1 MADAAW
7 AELCSGESAA
17 KQAAVTKLLR
27 KQEKAKVVEKKR
39 NAVLKKKKKA
49 KDAAPAPEVEVPA
62 PEPETPQPP
71 PETAVALLRRLA
83 RAIQQLGDERSET
96 RKQGLET
103 IARVVD
109 APLPEATLEEL
120 LHALARPLLLRFEDP
135 VEKHRERAIRLLNGL
150 CGRVRDLTPHM
161 PYVFPMLHGRGS
173 PAVGLDVEAGIFV
186 FDLEDHAAFKRGKA
200 QARPDLACAFERE
213 RTLRTREPSEELRLL
228 LCELLITCTAG
239 RAASVVNAYLHEAML
254 LLAGFCRDTFGELA
268 LKAMEGVTTICATED
283 LQDPLVPYA
292 AALARVSM
300 PNLRH
305 RHAKVRR
312 GAVDAVR
319 RAVAVKHVAK
329 WRAAGSDAIA
339 DLVGFRED
347 NVIPTASFY
356 GREVRYNYVA
366 ELTRDNNVAVRQ
378 ALVDCFAEWFTQTL
392 DRRDSQPRLLAYMLN
407 FAIDRDERVRKSA
420 LDGLAAAGREMMEES
435 QSRENNIEK
444 IQYGVDG
451 DPRCN
456 HEPAGLPW
464 PLDKRPSLGARTIV
478 RAFTHRVIQPTMD
491 ELCSWNEEAR
501 TQSAVLLQ
509 SMFVYCEEHLTE
521 KLSKIVLALC
531 KALSKCRCEDFGEA
545 HRVRILECGR
555 VLGRYVVPESFVT
568 FLAPRVVGDLEV
580 IPGGVD
586 ARSRGDVVDVL
597 EAMLRGCKP
606 AAALPQV
613 CALVDV
619 LTHGSLVETRDPGL
633 RASAARAVATLLEL
647 CNGRGTAAIE
657 AAFVATGRVE
667 SLDRATGALCFALLA
682 WRGGGENVDDALAA
696 LAVLDRSPNAALRH
710 APKLVAGAALDDAE
724 AVDALA
730 LFEALTLA
738 AGADRPALL
747 AVLDIATDAACRD
760 VERAVLK
767 QLGVDDDD
775 FGDAPA
781 AAGDAAGPPAA
792 PVAAAVATRVGVALE
807 ALAARDAD
815 DRSAE
820 RKLAGRLFADVA
832 LAPAA
837 AWEHASAERV
847 VLLEALLA
855 RDAWLDRNALRA
867 RSDAVVAALLEP
879 CASFKSTD
887 RAKKENALSCLASVA
902 AVVRAC
908 VVDAGDE
915 GKRRRLVPFSK
926 RAGPLFPDG
935 SPVAKAAAAA
945 FDTAD
950 RLLNRD
956 DERTKRAALDVLWEV
971 LYCLDAKLA
980 LEKFLDA
987 LLPHLP
993 ENYPEDYR
1001 DDAETQVDALLRA
1014 AAVLDV
1020 DAFLKAVQDAS
1031 AAQRT
1036 NVLCSLEDHVGMIS
1050 MMHR

>member
-62 PEPETPQPP
+62 PEPETPKPPPP

-135 VEKHRERAIRLLNGL
+135 VEKHRERAIRVLNGL

-451 DPRCN
+451 DPRCS
-456 HEPAGLPW
+456 HEP
-464 PLDKRPSLGARTIV
+464 V
-478 RAFTHRVIQPTMD
+478 
-491 ELCSWNEEAR
+491 
-501 TQSAVLLQ
+501 
-509 SMFVYCEEHLTE
+509 
-521 KLSKIVLALC
+521 
-531 KALSKCRCEDFGEA
+531 
-545 HRVRILECGR
+545 
-555 VLGRYVVPESFVT
+555 
-568 FLAPRVVGDLEV
+568 
-580 IPGGVD
+580 
-586 ARSRGDVVDVL
+586 
-597 EAMLRGCKP
+597 
-606 AAALPQV
+606 
-613 CALVDV
+613 
-619 LTHGSLVETRDPGL
+619 
-633 RASAARAVATLLEL
+633 
-647 CNGRGTAAIE
+647 
-657 AAFVATGRVE
+657 
-667 SLDRATGALCFALLA
+667 
-682 WRGGGENVDDALAA
+682 
-696 LAVLDRSPNAALRH
+696 
-710 APKLVAGAALDDAE
+710 
-724 AVDALA
+724 
-730 LFEALTLA
+730 
-738 AGADRPALL
+738 
-747 AVLDIATDAACRD
+747 
-760 VERAVLK
+760 
-767 QLGVDDDD
+767 
-775 FGDAPA
+775 
-781 AAGDAAGPPAA
+781 
-792 PVAAAVATRVGVALE
+792 
-807 ALAARDAD
+807 
-815 DRSAE
+815 
-820 RKLAGRLFADVA
+820 
-832 LAPAA
+832 
-837 AWEHASAERV
+837 
-847 VLLEALLA
+847 
-855 RDAWLDRNALRA
+855 
-867 RSDAVVAALLEP
+867 
-879 CASFKSTD
+879 
-887 RAKKENALSCLASVA
+887 
-902 AVVRAC
+902 
-908 VVDAGDE
+908 
-915 GKRRRLVPFSK
+915 
-926 RAGPLFPDG
+926 
-935 SPVAKAAAAA
+935 
-945 FDTAD
+945 
-950 RLLNRD
+950 
-956 DERTKRAALDVLWEV
+956 
-971 LYCLDAKLA
+971 
-980 LEKFLDA
+980 
-987 LLPHLP
+987 
-993 ENYPEDYR
+993 
-1001 DDAETQVDALLRA
+1001 
-1014 AAVLDV
+1014 
-1020 DAFLKAVQDAS
+1020 
-1031 AAQRT
+1031 
-1036 NVLCSLEDHVGMIS
+1036 
-1050 MMHR
+1050 